1 MAKKTTTE
9 QEIVTVARKE
19 IEVYI
24 LGESP
29 LICHA
34 MSAKAQRELLLP
46 EEKSRKKADR
56 AMRLKHDPVHEY
68 RNSVHL
74 AADKAPTLI
83 AGLPTWFKN
92 CIKSAA
98 LDVPGATKAQIGR
111 LVYVDGTAVPIY
123 GVPFMHMAIVRCA
136 DMNKT
141 PDVRTRAI
149 LPEWC
154 CKLTIQFASPLIKE
168 GDIVRLLA
176 AGGIMGGVGD
186 WRPQKGNGDYG
197 RFNLVKKGDKNWNRI
212 AKSQGRAAQ
221 EAALATPTPFD
232 AEARKLFGWFSSEI
246 EARELSALLKG
257 EAA

>member
-9 QEIVTVARKE
+9 QEIVAVERRK
-19 IEVYI
+19 IDYYI
-24 LGESP
+24 VGESP

-34 MSAKAQRELLLP
+34 MSAKVQHELLLP
-46 EEKSRKKADR
+46 AEKSRKKADR
-56 AMRLKHDPVHEY
+56 ALRLKHDPAHEY

-74 AADKAPTLI
+74 APDDAPTHI

-111 LVYVDGTAVPIY
+111 LVYVEGTTIPIY
-123 GVPFMHMAIVRCA
+123 GVPYMHMAIVRCA

-154 CKLTIQFASPLIKE
+154 CKLTVEFASPLIKE
-168 GDIVRLLA
+168 GDITRLFG

-197 RFNLVKKGDKNWNRI
+197 RFRLVPPGDKDWKRI
-212 AKSQGRAAQ
+212 AKQGRAAQ
-221 EAALATPTPFD
+221 EAALVTPTPFD
-232 AEARKLFGWFSSEI
+232 AEARKLFEWFNGEI
-246 EARELSALLKG
+246 ESRELSALLKI